1 MSNYRPETLAA
12 IVGQEGIKDV
22 CTILIGAAKKKGDPI
37 GHILFGGPSGFG
49 KTTFAKALAYAMDS
63 KFTETNAVS
72 ISTISKLKTYI
83 DRISKNDILFID
95 EIHGLSQKVCEWL
108 YTVMEDF
115 EYTDDKTGRRVV
127 VPEFTVIGATTEA
140 GDLPTPLK
148 GRFQNIQ
155 EFTEYKKDELI
166 LIVEKIL
173 ISKGFKKPPKSA
185 CEYIAG
191 VSRGIPRNVVN
202 NTQWFY
208 DYMLVKDIKELKV
221 KDLKDI
227 MAMKGVYEYGLTKQ
241 DLRYIEQLN
250 EHGQLGLSSLA
261 MKIDVS
267 PSTIQND
274 IEPYLQKLDLI
285 ETGTGGRSLNCP
297 KAEKMKLI
305 PPF

>member
-1 MSNYRPETLAA
+1 MSNYRPETLDA
-12 IVGQEGIKDV
+12 IVGQEDIKTV
-22 CTILIGAAKKKGDPI
+22 CSIIVGAAKKKGDPI

-49 KTTFAKALAYAMDS
+49 KTTFAKALAYEMDS

-83 DRISKNDILFID
+83 DRISKDDILFID

-115 EYTDDKTGRRVV
+115 EYTDDKTGRRVE
-127 VPEFTVIGATTEA
+127 VPEFTVIGATTEV

-155 EFTEYKKDELI
+155 EFTEYEEDELI
-166 LIVEKIL
+166 SIVEKIL
-173 ISKGFKKPPKSA
+173 VSKGFKKPPESA
-185 CEYIAG
+185 CKYIAS

-208 DYMLVKDIKELKV
+208 DYMLVKEVKHLKV
-221 KDLKDI
+221 KDLKEI

-250 EHGQLGLSSLA
+250 EHGQLGLSSLS

-267 PSTIQND
+267 ISTIQRD
-274 IEPYLQKLDLI
+274 IEPYLQKMDLI
-285 ETGTGGRSLNCP
+285 EVGTQGRSLNTP
-297 KAEKMKLI
+297 QIRELGLI
-305 PPF
+305 D